1 MMNRKYLIKA
11 IAMVVIVS
19 MILSTVL
26 MSIVYLI

>member
-1 MMNRKYLIKA
+1 MMNRKYLKKA
-11 IAMVVIVS
+11 IATVVIIS